1 MGGINMMK
9 VLIGGFVAGLIINL
23 GQFVVHMYLL
33 ADASALIMKAM
44 GAPAPEE
51 LTGMMIGIFNVLGF
65 ATGITMIGV
74 YAAIRPRCGP
84 GIGTAIGAAII
95 VFLLGELF
103 PALFGM
109 AVGVMGFGQYL
120 PLMISTLVLLLVSG
134 VAGAALYTEDEVG
147 EAA

>member
-9 VLIGGFVAGLIINL
+9 VLIGGIAAGVVINL

-33 ADASALIMKAM
+33 ADASAAIMAAM
-44 GAPAPEE
+44 GGPSEP
-51 LTGMMIGIFNVLGF
+51 TGMMIGIFNVLGF

-84 GIGTAIGAAII
+84 GIGTAIGAGII
-95 VFLLGELF
+95 VFILSELIPVMF
-103 PALFGM
+103 SV
-109 AVGVMGFGQYL
+109 AVGVIGFGEYL
-120 PLMISTLVLLLVSG
+120 PFLIATFVLLCAAA
-134 VAGAALYTEDEVG
+134 VAGAALYSEDEGG

>member
-9 VLIGGFVAGLIINL
+9 VLVGGFVAGLIINL
-23 GQFVVHMYLL
+23 GQFVVHMYLFTE
-33 ADASALIMKAM
+33 ASAAMMEAM
-44 GAPAPEE
+44 GAPSEP
-51 LTGMMIGIFNVLGF
+51 TGMMIAIFNVLGF

-84 GIGTAIGAAII
+84 GVGTAIGAAII